1 MVSVVTAAL
10 SHHVWWRWR
19 YSNPLV
25 EAVRAMSLE
34 HLAGNAEIETSNP
47 SPVDIS
53 LLNPVTPTLRV
64 SVEQMMGAVEAVRR
78 YVISHLA
85 RIGRS
90 CDVDDVMQDIRMAV
104 WDGVARGNYRQI
116 PGVPFGA
123 WVQGVAGNVC
133 AAHVR
138 RELGHKTLPL
148 LLDPGNS
155 ESLNI
160 VQQLTVLVV
169 SRDYRDAEEFIDQEW
184 AHMVLGLTRAAV
196 SASVWRLAVGSL
208 TEPRRFAPPSPQD
221 RRRWNAVT
229 TVRQTAKTVSQAL
242 DVDPEAVRDMPGLCR
257 HAVGCLPS
265 PLLRGVAD
273 AIVLPEH
280 HGVERQV
287 AIAAV
292 AEEFKVTD
300 RYVAV
305 QIGTARRL
313 YQAAWR
319 VIRSSMISTG

>member
-1 MVSVVTAAL
+1 
-10 SHHVWWRWR
+10 
-19 YSNPLV
+19 
-25 EAVRAMSLE
+25 MSLE
-34 HLAGNAEIETSNP
+34 HLAGNAEIENSTP

-53 LLNPVTPTLRV
+53 LLRPVTPTLTV
-64 SVEQMMGAVEAVRR
+64 PIDQMMGAVEGVRR

-90 CDVDDVMQDIRMAV
+90 CDVDDVIQDIRMAV
-104 WDGVARGNYRQI
+104 WDGVARGSYRQI
-116 PGVPFGA
+116 PGVPFEA
-123 WVQGVAGNVC
+123 WVQGVTGNVC

-148 LLDPGNS
+148 LIDPSDGDGP
-155 ESLNI
+155 EV
-160 VQQLTVLVV
+160 VQQLAVLVV
-169 SRDYRDAEEFIDQEW
+169 SRDYRDAEEIIDHEW

-196 SASVWRLAVGSL
+196 SAPVWRLAVGSL
-208 TEPRRFAPPSPQD
+208 TEPRRYAPPSPHD

-229 TVRQTAKTVSQAL
+229 AVRQTAKTISKAL
-242 DVDPEAVRDMPGLCR
+242 DVDPEAVHDMPGLCT

-265 PLLRGVAD
+265 PLLRGVAES
-273 AIVLPEH
+273 IVLPEH

-292 AEEFKVTD
+292 AEEFKLTD

-313 YQAAWR
+313 YQTAWR
-319 VIRSSMISTG
+319 VIRSSMTSAI

>member
-1 MVSVVTAAL
+1 
-10 SHHVWWRWR
+10 
-19 YSNPLV
+19 
-25 EAVRAMSLE
+25 MSLE
-34 HLAGNAEIETSNP
+34 HLAGNAEFVNSTP

-53 LLNPVTPTLRV
+53 LLNPVAPTLTV
-64 SVEQMMGAVEAVRR
+64 PVDQMMASVEGVRR
-78 YVISHLA
+78 YVVSHLG

-104 WDGVARGNYRQI
+104 WDGVARGHYRQI

-138 RELGHKTLPL
+138 KELGHKTLPL
-148 LLDPGNS
+148 LVDPGEGESS
-155 ESLNI
+155 EFL
-160 VQQLTVLVV
+160 QQLTVLVV
-169 SRDYRDAEEFIDQEW
+169 SRDYRGAEEVIDQEW
-184 AHMVLGLTRAAV
+184 AHMVLMLTRAAV
-196 SASVWRLAVGSL
+196 SAPVWRLAVGSL
-208 TEPRRFAPPSPQD
+208 TEPRRYAPPSPQD

-229 TVRQTAKTVSQAL
+229 AVRQTAKTVSQAL
-242 DVDPEAVRDMPGLCR
+242 DVDPEAVHDMPGLCR

-265 PLLRGVAD
+265 PLLRGVAE

-280 HGVERQV
+280 HGVERQA

-292 AEEFKVTD
+292 AEEYNVTD

-313 YQAAWR
+313 YQTAWR
-319 VIRSSMISTG
+319 VIRSSMTSAV

>member
-1 MVSVVTAAL
+1 
-10 SHHVWWRWR
+10 
-19 YSNPLV
+19 
-25 EAVRAMSLE
+25 MSLE
-34 HLAGNAEIETSNP
+34 HPAGNAEKEISNP
-47 SPVDIS
+47 STVDIS
-53 LLNPVTPTLRV
+53 LLNPVTPTLKV
-64 SVEQMMGAVEAVRR
+64 SVDQMMGAVEGVRR

-116 PGVPFGA
+116 PGVPFEA

-148 LLDPGNS
+148 LLDPGNG
-155 ESLNI
+155 ESPVH
-160 VQQLTVLVV
+160 VQQLTALVV
-169 SRDYRDAEEFIDQEW
+169 SRDYRDAEELIDQEW
-184 AHMVLGLTRAAV
+184 ALMVLRLTRAAV
-196 SASVWRLAVGSL
+196 SAPVWRLAVGSL
-208 TEPRRFAPPSPQD
+208 TEPRRHAPPSPQD

-229 TVRQTAKTVSQAL
+229 AVRQTAKTISEAL
-242 DVDPEAVRDMPGLCR
+242 EVDPVIVHDMPSLCR
-257 HAVGCLPS
+257 CAVGCLPS
-265 PLLRGVAD
+265 PLLRGVAE

-287 AIAAV
+287 AITAV
-292 AEEFKVTD
+292 AEEYKVTD

-305 QIGTARRL
+305 QIGAARRL
-313 YQAAWR
+313 YQTAWR
-319 VIRSSMISTG
+319 VIRSSMNSAI

>member
-1 MVSVVTAAL
+1 
-10 SHHVWWRWR
+10 
-19 YSNPLV
+19 
-25 EAVRAMSLE
+25 
-34 HLAGNAEIETSNP
+34 
-47 SPVDIS
+47 
-53 LLNPVTPTLRV
+53 
-64 SVEQMMGAVEAVRR
+64 MMGAVEGVRR

-104 WDGVARGNYRQI
+104 WDGVVRGNYRQI

-123 WVQGVAGNVC
+123 WVQGVTGNVC

-148 LLDPGNS
+148 LIDPGEGESS
-155 ESLNI
+155 EILR
-160 VQQLTVLVV
+160 QLTVLVV
-169 SRDYRDAEEFIDQEW
+169 SRDYRDAEEIIDQEW

-196 SASVWRLAVGSL
+196 STPVWRLAVVSL

-242 DVDPEAVRDMPGLCR
+242 DVDPEAVHDMPGLCR

-265 PLLRGVAD
+265 PLLRGVAE

-280 HGVERQV
+280 HGAERQA

-292 AEEFKVTD
+292 AGEFKVTG

-313 YQAAWR
+313 YQTAWR
-319 VIRSSMISTG
+319 VIRSSMTSAV

>member
-1 MVSVVTAAL
+1 MVRSLLATL
-10 SHHVWWRWR
+10 IRHIWWRWR

-34 HLAGNAEIETSNP
+34 HLAGNAEIENSNP

-53 LLNPVTPTLRV
+53 LLSPVTPTLTV
-64 SVEQMMGAVEAVRR
+64 PIDQMMGAVEGVRR
-78 YVISHLA
+78 YVVSHLA

-104 WDGVARGNYRQI
+104 WDGVARGNYRPI
-116 PGVPFGA
+116 PGVPFEA
-123 WVQGVAGNVC
+123 WVQGVTGNVC

-138 RELGHKTLPL
+138 KELGHKTLPL
-148 LLDPGNS
+148 LLDPGNG
-155 ESLNI
+155 ESSDVL
-160 VQQLTVLVV
+160 QQLTVLVV
-169 SRDYRDAEEFIDQEW
+169 SRDYRDVAEIIDQEW

-196 SASVWRLAVGSL
+196 SAPVWRLAVGSL
-208 TEPRRFAPPSPQD
+208 TEPRRYAPPSPQD

-229 TVRQTAKTVSQAL
+229 AVRQTAKTISQAL
-242 DVDPEAVRDMPGLCR
+242 DVDPEAVQDMHDLCR

-265 PLLRGVAD
+265 PLLRGVAE

-313 YQAAWR
+313 YQTAWR
-319 VIRSSMISTG
+319 VIRSSMTSTA

>member
-1 MVSVVTAAL
+1 
-10 SHHVWWRWR
+10 
-19 YSNPLV
+19 
-25 EAVRAMSLE
+25 MSLE
-34 HLAGNAEIETSNP
+34 HLAGNAEIVNSN
-47 SPVDIS
+47 SSTVDIS
-53 LLNPVTPTLRV
+53 LRSPGEPTLRV
-64 SVEQMMGAVEAVRR
+64 SVDQMMGAVEGVRR

-133 AAHVR
+133 AAHVH

-148 LLDPGNS
+148 LLDPGNG
-155 ESLNI
+155 ESSDNL
-160 VQQLTVLVV
+160 QQLTVLVV
-169 SRDYRDAEEFIDQEW
+169 SRDYRDAEEIIDQEW

-196 SASVWRLAVGSL
+196 SAPVWRLAVGSL
-208 TEPRRFAPPSPQD
+208 TEPRRYAPPSPQD
-221 RRRWNAVT
+221 RRRWSAVT

-242 DVDPEAVRDMPGLCR
+242 DVDPEVVHDMPGLCR

-265 PLLRGVAD
+265 PLLRGVAE

-292 AEEFKVTD
+292 AEQFRVSD

-313 YQAAWR
+313 YQTAWR
-319 VIRSSMISTG
+319 VIRSSMTSAV

>member
-1 MVSVVTAAL
+1 
-10 SHHVWWRWR
+10 
-19 YSNPLV
+19 
-25 EAVRAMSLE
+25 MSLE
-34 HLAGNAEIETSNP
+34 HLAGNAEIVNSN
-47 SPVDIS
+47 SSTVDIS
-53 LLNPVTPTLRV
+53 LRSPGEPTLRV
-64 SVEQMMGAVEAVRR
+64 SVDQMMGAVEGVRR

-116 PGVPFGA
+116 PGVPFEA
-123 WVQGVAGNVC
+123 WVQGVTGNVC

-148 LLDPGNS
+148 LLDPGNG
-155 ESLNI
+155 ESSDVL
-160 VQQLTVLVV
+160 QQLTVLVV
-169 SRDYRDAEEFIDQEW
+169 SRDYPEAEEVIDQEW
-184 AHMVLGLTRAAV
+184 AHMVLRLTRAAV
-196 SASVWRLAVGSL
+196 SPPVWRLAVGSL
-208 TEPRRFAPPSPQD
+208 TEPRRYAPPSPQD

-229 TVRQTAKTVSQAL
+229 AVRQTAKTISQAL
-242 DVDPEAVRDMPGLCR
+242 DVDPEAVYDMPGLCR

-265 PLLRGVAD
+265 PLLRGVAE

-287 AIAAV
+287 AIASV

-313 YQAAWR
+313 YQTAWR
-319 VIRSSMISTG
+319 VIRSSMTSAV